1 MRQKPAVLRE
11 AVHYPKGPGALS
23 RGGWLAT
30 MRAMNNG
37 SRFDIL
43 IVGAGL
49 AGASLAVALRAS
61 RYRVALVEGRLPALS
76 DGGWDSRIYAV
87 SPANVR
93 FLSDIGAWKHL
104 DAQRIAPVYDME
116 VMGDRGAR
124 LAFSAYDSGVDELAS
139 ILEGRLMQQELW
151 ETLKRQANLT
161 LFCPASPQALHF
173 DEDAARLQLTD
184 GRHIEASLVVAAD
197 GADSWVRNASGI
209 AARWTPYNEKGVVA
223 NFACEL
229 PHRNTAFQ
237 CFSDLGVLAWLPL
250 PGNLMSMVWSTPFDH
265 ADELVA
271 LSPEALCE
279 RVAAAGGHRLGQLD
293 LVTPAAGFPLRL
305 MRPEKTVAPR
315 LALIG
320 DAAHAI
326 HPLSGHGINL
336 GFQDAKV
343 LAEVL
348 TALPDY
354 CDCGDER
361 SLRAYARCRFEE
373 TLLLQATTHSLRR
386 LFRPS
391 NPALSVLRNAGMN
404 FTNRL
409 PVVKDML
416 VRYALG

>member
-1 MRQKPAVLRE
+1 
-11 AVHYPKGPGALS
+11 
-23 RGGWLAT
+23 
-30 MRAMNNG
+30 MRAMIDG

-61 RYRVALVEGRLPALS
+61 RYKIALVEGRPPALAE
-76 DGGWDSRIYAV
+76 GGWDPRIYAV
-87 SPANVR
+87 SPANVK
-93 FLSDIGAWKHL
+93 FLTDIGAWKHL
-104 DAQRIAPVYDME
+104 DAERIAPVYDME
-116 VMGDRGAR
+116 VVGDRGAR
-124 LAFSAYDSGVDELAS
+124 LEFSAYDSGVETLAS
-139 ILEGRLMQQELW
+139 ILESRLMQRELW

-161 LFCPASPQALHF
+161 LFCPASAQALHF
-173 DEDAARLQLTD
+173 DADAAHLQLSD
-184 GRHIEASLVVAAD
+184 GRHLEAALVVAAD
-197 GADSWVRNASGI
+197 GADSWVRNAAGI
-209 AARWTPYNEKGVVA
+209 EARWTPYNEKGVVA

-237 CFSDLGVLAWLPL
+237 WFSDRGVLAWLPL
-250 PGNLMSMVWSTPFDH
+250 PGNLMSMVWSTPFEH
-265 ADELVA
+265 ADELVS
-271 LSPEALCE
+271 LPEEDLCA
-279 RVAAAGGHRLGQLD
+279 RVAAAGGHRLGKLQRI
-293 LVTPAAGFPLRL
+293 TPAAAFPLRL

-348 TALPDY
+348 ADLPDF

-361 SLRAYARCRFEE
+361 SLRAYARSRFEE

-386 LFRPS
+386 LFRPT
-391 NPALSVLRNAGMN
+391 NPALAGLRNAGMN

>member
-1 MRQKPAVLRE
+1 
-11 AVHYPKGPGALS
+11 
-23 RGGWLAT
+23 
-30 MRAMNNG
+30 MRAMIDG

-61 RYRVALVEGRLPALS
+61 RYKIALVEGRPPAPA
-76 DGGWDSRIYAV
+76 DAGWDSRIYAV
-87 SPANVR
+87 SPANVK
-93 FLSDIGAWKHL
+93 FLTDIGAWKHL
-104 DAQRIAPVYDME
+104 DAERIAPVYDME
-116 VMGDRGAR
+116 VVGDRGAR
-124 LAFSAYDSGVDELAS
+124 LDFSAYDSGVETLAS
-139 ILEGRLMQQELW
+139 ILESRLMQRELW
-151 ETLKRQANLT
+151 ETLKRQANLS
-161 LFCPASPQALHF
+161 LFCPASPQSLRF
-173 DEDAARLQLTD
+173 DTDAAHLHLAD
-184 GRHIEASLVVAAD
+184 GRQIEAALVIAAD
-197 GADSWVRNASGI
+197 GADSWVRNAAGI
-209 AARWTPYNEKGVVA
+209 EARWTPYNEKGVVA

-237 CFSDLGVLAWLPL
+237 WFSDKGVLAWLPL
-250 PGNLMSMVWSTPFDH
+250 PGNRMSMVWSTPFDH

-279 RVAAAGGHRLGQLD
+279 RVATAGGYRLGKLE
-293 LVTPAAGFPLRL
+293 LITPAAGFPLRL

-361 SLRAYARCRFEE
+361 SLRAYARSRCAE
-373 TLLLQATTHSLRR
+373 TQLLQATTHSLRR
-386 LFRPS
+386 LFRPT
-391 NPALSVLRNAGMN
+391 NPALSALRNAGMN